1 MLLLWMEQQ
10 MSGDVPHAT
19 VGLVETR
26 LLELFSVSQAGM
38 PRADHWCMAQK
49 CPGERRD
56 CNLRRCWSL
65 LIRKLNCSG
74 ITGGGPMMRRGARG

>member
-26 LLELFSVSQAGM
+26 LLELFSVSQTDM
-38 PRADHWCMAQK
+38 PRADRWCMSPK
-49 CPGERRD
+49 SPGERRD
-56 CNLRRCWSL
+56 GNLRRCWSL
-65 LIRKLNCSG
+65 LIRKLSCSG
-74 ITGGGPMMRRGARG
+74 IMGSGPMMQRSTKA